1 MAKKSIKIADLF
13 ANSLR
18 YLFLLVAA
26 IIALTAGYLAY
37 QTHQQSVSPSNVHG
51 TWIEIGAPPY
61 KTDILTLSDNGVM
74 MNHRF
79 ISTSFDFDGKVV
91 TINTGSGATVY
102 TISGTYDSPRLKR
115 LVPSVP
121 SQQFIKEGYEDT
133 AAGDTHSVMQQ
144 RRASLAEQF
153 KR

>member
-1 MAKKSIKIADLF
+1 MAKKSTKIADLF

-26 IIALTAGYLAY
+26 IIALTAGYFAY

>member
-1 MAKKSIKIADLF
+1 MAKKSTKIADLF
-13 ANSLR
+13 ANSLH

-26 IIALTAGYLAY
+26 IIALTAGYFAY
-37 QTHQQSVSPSNVHG
+37 QTHQQSVSPSNVYG

-91 TINTGSGATVY
+91 TINTGSGSTVY

>member
-1 MAKKSIKIADLF
+1 
-13 ANSLR
+13 
-18 YLFLLVAA
+18 
-26 IIALTAGYLAY
+26 
-37 QTHQQSVSPSNVHG
+37 
-51 TWIEIGAPPY
+51 
-61 KTDILTLSDNGVM
+61 
-74 MNHRF
+74 MNHRL
-79 ISTSFDFDGKVV
+79 IATSFDFDGKIV
-91 TINTGSGATVY
+91 TISTGSGTTVY

-115 LVPSVP
+115 LEPSVP

>member
-1 MAKKSIKIADLF
+1 MAKKSTKIADLF

-91 TINTGSGATVY
+91 TINTGSGETVY

>member
-1 MAKKSIKIADLF
+1 MAKKSTKIADLF

-18 YLFLLVAA
+18 YLFLLIAA

-91 TINTGSGATVY
+91 TINTGSGETVY

>member
-1 MAKKSIKIADLF
+1 MAKKPTKSRDLF
-13 ANSLR
+13 ANSLL
-18 YLFLLVAA
+18 YGFLLAGFM
-26 IIALTAGYLAY
+26 IALTAGYFAY
-37 QTHQQSVSPSNVHG
+37 QAHQQSVSPSNVHG

-91 TINTGSGATVY
+91 TINTGSGPTVY

-115 LVPSVP
+115 LVPSIP

-133 AAGDTHSVMQQ
+133 AVGDTHSVMQQ

>member
-1 MAKKSIKIADLF
+1 MEKKSIKSRDLF
-13 ANSLR
+13 VNSLH
-18 YLFLLVAA
+18 YNFLLVGFM
-26 IIALTAGYLAY
+26 IALTAIYFAN
-37 QTHQQSVSPSNVHG
+37 QAHQQSVSKSNVYG
-51 TWIEIGAPPY
+51 TWIEVAAPPY
-61 KTDILTLSDNGVM
+61 NTDTLTLSDNGVI
-74 MNHRF
+74 MNHRL
-79 ISTSFDFDGKVV
+79 IATSFDFDGKIV
-91 TINTGSGATVY
+91 TISTGSGTTVY

-115 LVPSVP
+115 LEPSVP

>member
-1 MAKKSIKIADLF
+1 MAKKPTKSRDIF
-13 ANSLR
+13 ANSLL
-18 YLFLLVAA
+18 YSFLLAGFM
-26 IIALTAGYLAY
+26 IALTAGYFAY
-37 QTHQQSVSPSNVHG
+37 QAHQQSVSPNNVHG

-91 TINTGSGATVY
+91 TVNTGSGPTIY

-115 LVPSVP
+115 LFPSTP
-121 SQQFIKEGYEDT
+121 SQQFIKEGYEET
-133 AAGDTHSVMQQ
+133 ATGDTHSVMQQ

>member
-1 MAKKSIKIADLF
+1 MAKKPTKSRDLF
-13 ANSLR
+13 ANSLL
-18 YLFLLVAA
+18 YGFLLAGFM
-26 IIALTAGYLAY
+26 IALTAGYFAY
-37 QTHQQSVSPSNVHG
+37 QAHQQSVSPSNVHG

-91 TINTGSGATVY
+91 TINTGSGPRVY

-115 LVPSVP
+115 LVPSTP

-133 AAGDTHSVMQQ
+133 ATGDTHSIMQQ

>member
-1 MAKKSIKIADLF
+1 MAKKPTKSRDLF
-13 ANSLR
+13 ANSLL
-18 YLFLLVAA
+18 YGFLLAGFMV
-26 IIALTAGYLAY
+26 ALTAGYFAY
-37 QTHQQSVSPSNVHG
+37 QAHQQSVSPSNVHG

-79 ISTSFDFDGKVV
+79 ISTSFDFDGKIV
-91 TINTGSGATVY
+91 TINTGSGPTVY

-115 LVPSVP
+115 LVPSTP

-133 AAGDTHSVMQQ
+133 ATGDTHSIMQQ